1 MTRVKTVLCVCLLA
15 MLTGCGIDGRWETVS
30 FEPDVAR
37 DDFRLAD
44 KPNGEDGFTKAI
56 ITLYEDGTYVADV
69 YYGTTVDQSKGQW
82 QHRKDKLTLTNE
94 DGESFTYE
102 IDVSGWGSK
111 LEMVRQIK
119 GTEVTLELRRLPLE
133 D

>member
-15 MLTGCGIDGRWETVS
+15 MLTGCGIDGRWETVG

-44 KPNGEDGFTKAI
+44 KPTAKTDSKTI

-69 YYGTTVDQSKGQW
+69 YTETVDQSK
-82 QHRKDKLTLTNE
+82 
-94 DGESFTYE
+94 
-102 IDVSGWGSK
+102 VSGSAA
-111 LEMVRQIK
+111 R
-119 GTEVTLELRRLPLE
+119 TS
-133 D
+133 